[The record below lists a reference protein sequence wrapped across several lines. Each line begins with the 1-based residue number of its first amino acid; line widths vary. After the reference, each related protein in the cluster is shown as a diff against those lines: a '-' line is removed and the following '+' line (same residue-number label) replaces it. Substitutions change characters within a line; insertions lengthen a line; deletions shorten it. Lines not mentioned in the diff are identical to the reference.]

1 MREIKTEIII
11 NSNPN
16 KVWDVL
22 TNFDKN
28 SEWNPFI
35 KSISGNK
42 KVGEQIIVRMQPPE
56 SKSMTFKPVISKF
69 EKNKEFCWKGKLFFK
84 GLFDGEHY
92 FKLSDNKNGSTT
104 FTHGENFGGI
114 LVGLLGKTLK
124 NTKVGFEL
132 MNDAIKKESE
142 K

>member
-1 MREIKTEIII
+1 
-11 NSNPN
+11 
-16 KVWDVL
+16 
-22 TNFDKN
+22 
-28 SEWNPFI
+28 
-35 KSISGNK
+35 
-42 KVGEQIIVRMQPPE
+42 MQPPE

-69 EKNKEFCWKGKLFFK
+69 EKNKEFRWKGKLFFK

-114 LVGLLGKTLK
+114 LVGLLEKTLK

-132 MNDAIKKESE
+132 MNDALKKESE